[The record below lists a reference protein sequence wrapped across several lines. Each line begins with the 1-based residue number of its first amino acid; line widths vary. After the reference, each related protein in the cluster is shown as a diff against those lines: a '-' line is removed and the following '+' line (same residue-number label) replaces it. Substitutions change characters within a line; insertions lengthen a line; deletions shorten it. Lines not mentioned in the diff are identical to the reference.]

1 MNNDTTTSVPE
12 RWATKFFTIW
22 TGQAFSLVGSA
33 LVQFALI
40 WWLTQK
46 TGSATILATVSLVAL
61 LPQIVLGPFVGA
73 LVDRWN
79 RRLIMIVADT
89 SIAAATGVLMFLFAT
104 GRIEVWHI
112 YTITLI
118 RSLGGAFHFPAMSS
132 STSLMVPNK
141 HLTRV
146 AGANQL
152 LQGLV
157 SIFAPPLGALLIS
170 FMPTQNVLAIDIG
183 TALLAVLPLL
193 FLSVP
198 QPPRQVAQA
207 NGTVQ
212 KTSYWQD
219 LRAGLVYVV
228 KWPGLFG
235 LTLLAMALNFLL
247 SPSSSLLPLL
257 VTKGFG
263 GGAQELAWVESTF
276 GVGIILGGIILSA
289 WGGFKR
295 RILTSF
301 VGIIGIGLGVILT
314 GAAPVEFFSL
324 VLAAN
329 FLIGFTQVLANGP
342 IHAIFQSA
350 IAPDMQGRVFSLISA
365 GATAMMPLSLLVAG
379 PVADALGVRFWYI
392 VGGSI
397 CILMTLAALF
407 IPAIMN
413 IEQNNQQPEVLTAD

>member
-1 MNNDTTTSVPE
+1 M
-12 RWATKFFTIW
+12 
-22 TGQAFSLVGSA
+22 
-33 LVQFALI
+33 
-40 WWLTQK
+40 
-46 TGSATILATVSLVAL
+46 AL

-79 RRLIMIVADT
+79 RRLIMIVADS
-89 SIAAATGVLMFLFAT
+89 SIAAATGVLMFLFVT

-112 YTITLI
+112 YAISLI
-118 RSLGGAFHFPAMSS
+118 RSLGGAFHYPAMSS

-141 HLTRV
+141 HLARV

-152 LQGLV
+152 LQGIV

-170 FMPTQNVLAIDIG
+170 FLPTQHVLAIDIV
-183 TALLAVLPLL
+183 TALIAVLPL
-193 FLSVP
+193 FFIVIP

-207 NGTVQ
+207 NGTAQ

-219 LRAGLVYVV
+219 LRAGLAYVG
-228 KWPGLFG
+228 KWPGLLG
-235 LTLLAMALNFLL
+235 LILLAMALNFLL

-263 GGAQELAWVESTF
+263 GGAQQLAWVESAF
-276 GVGIILGGIILSA
+276 GIGIVLGGVTLSV

-295 RILTSF
+295 RIMTSF
-301 VGIIGIGLGVILT
+301 AGIIGIGLGVLLT
-314 GAAPVEFFSL
+314 GATPAGFFSI

-329 FLIGFTQVLANGP
+329 FLLGFSQVMANGP
-342 IHAIFQSA
+342 IYAIFQSA
-350 IAPDMQGRVFSLISA
+350 IAPDMQGRVFSLIGA

-379 PVADALGVRFWYI
+379 PVVDALGVRFWYI

-397 CILMTLAALF
+397 CILMTLAAFF
-407 IPAIMN
+407 IPSIMN
-413 IEQNNQQPEVLTAD
+413 IEQNNQQKEVQAAD

>member
-1 MNNDTTTSVPE
+1 
-12 RWATKFFTIW
+12 
-22 TGQAFSLVGSA
+22 
-33 LVQFALI
+33 
-40 WWLTQK
+40 
-46 TGSATILATVSLVAL
+46 
-61 LPQIVLGPFVGA
+61 
-73 LVDRWN
+73 
-79 RRLIMIVADT
+79 
-89 SIAAATGVLMFLFAT
+89 
-104 GRIEVWHI
+104 
-112 YTITLI
+112 
-118 RSLGGAFHFPAMSS
+118 
-132 STSLMVPNK
+132 
-141 HLTRV
+141 
-146 AGANQL
+146 
-152 LQGLV
+152 
-157 SIFAPPLGALLIS
+157 
-170 FMPTQNVLAIDIG
+170 
-183 TALLAVLPLL
+183 
-193 FLSVP
+193 
-198 QPPRQVAQA
+198 
-207 NGTVQ
+207 
-212 KTSYWQD
+212 
-219 LRAGLVYVV
+219 
-228 KWPGLFG
+228 
-235 LTLLAMALNFLL
+235 
-247 SPSSSLLPLL
+247 
-257 VTKGFG
+257 
-263 GGAQELAWVESTF
+263 
-276 GVGIILGGIILSA
+276 VGIILGGILLSA